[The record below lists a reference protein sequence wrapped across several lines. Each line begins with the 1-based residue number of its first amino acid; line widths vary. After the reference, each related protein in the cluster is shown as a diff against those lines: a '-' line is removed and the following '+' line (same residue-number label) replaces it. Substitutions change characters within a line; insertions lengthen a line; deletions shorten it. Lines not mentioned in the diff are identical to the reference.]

1 MLADE
6 EALIEAPG
14 ELEKP
19 SRAVREQ
26 DAPRAATEI
35 VQGVQRGSEHGATQ
49 LSDRAAG
56 FSSSPPV
63 AELLLDYQVLS
74 NGEPIGRLRTERR
87 RGWLDDLPVL
97 QVSNRMDLRCSG
109 LWFDYSLQSDE
120 SMDFGADGLCRYA
133 GVSDED
139 GDKTV
144 IKGRLRQGVL
154 TLRLH
159 DGQLEVRRFKQ
170 GDFDA
175 SSEDAAE
182 RFLAG
187 GQAEATLRVLDLEH
201 FDIDEVRY
209 QRLPDETLDLLGQP
223 RQARVVAYQSKRR
236 KISGT
241 GWYLSDDG
249 GEVLVRQSSR
259 ERGDHNEVILTDWES
274 KPCQIKT

>member
-6 EALIEAPG
+6 EALIEA
-14 ELEKP
+14 
-19 SRAVREQ
+19 
-26 DAPRAATEI
+26 
-35 VQGVQRGSEHGATQ
+35 
-49 LSDRAAG
+49 
-56 FSSSPPV
+56 PV

-209 QRLPDETLDLLGQP
+209 QRRRTKRWTCWASRGRRGWWPINQSG
-223 RQARVVAYQSKRR
+223 ARSAAPAGICPTTAAKCWCARAAANAATTT
-236 KISGT
+236 K
-241 GWYLSDDG
+241 
-249 GEVLVRQSSR
+249 
-259 ERGDHNEVILTDWES
+259 
-274 KPCQIKT
+274 